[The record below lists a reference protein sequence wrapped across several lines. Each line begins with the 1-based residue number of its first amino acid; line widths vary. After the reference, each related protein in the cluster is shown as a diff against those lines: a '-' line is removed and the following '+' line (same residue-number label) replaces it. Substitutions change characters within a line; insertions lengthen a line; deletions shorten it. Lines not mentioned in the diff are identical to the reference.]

1 MQNRD
6 KNTSLYFLCPSATA
20 GCNYV
25 TGPMKRKWRGNFFAL
40 PEAGSYP
47 RVGSELWQCN
57 LWIRNPCHLSKPHW
71 EADSKCSQTTKTWCS
86 HLANSVRCR
95 DMGATDANRSGLGIL
110 PCPLICG
117 VGHSCSPCENLG
129 PWQPWQ
135 GEAVSLPCGQISVR
149 VGTEDKT
156 DTGRKR
162 DKNTWAYTLNL
173 YVLCLLC
180 NPGYLGTWICIWI

>member
-25 TGPMKRKWRGNFFAL
+25 TGPIKRKWRGNYFAL

-117 VGHSCSPCENLG
+117 VGHSCSPCWEPGSLAAMAGRSCESSMWSNIC
-129 PWQPWQ
+129 Q
-135 GEAVSLPCGQISVR
+135 GGDRRQNWHWKKERQEHLSL
-149 VGTEDKT
+149 
-156 DTGRKR
+156 
-162 DKNTWAYTLNL
+162 YTQL
-173 YVLCLLC
+173 
-180 NPGYLGTWICIWI
+180 ICVVFVM